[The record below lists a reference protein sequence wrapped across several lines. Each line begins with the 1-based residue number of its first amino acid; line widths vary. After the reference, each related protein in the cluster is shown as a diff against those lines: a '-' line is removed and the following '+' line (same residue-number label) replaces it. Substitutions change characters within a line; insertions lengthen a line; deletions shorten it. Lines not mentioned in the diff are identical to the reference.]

1 MADRRRQIRPLLA
14 AVAVSVAGDGAFIA
28 AAPLLAST
36 LTADPLA
43 ISAVSAAFY
52 LPWLALGLPAGA
64 LADRWPRR
72 RVLVIADLVRA
83 ALIGMLAAALVLG
96 WASVPLLIT
105 VVFAVGV
112 AQCFFDAASQAVIP
126 MIIGRDGDDL
136 SKVNGRYWAL
146 DTTGRSLV
154 GPPLGSLTFS
164 VGRSVPF
171 AVDAV
176 SFLVS
181 AALVRMLPDVRSEQP
196 AHQPLWASI
205 REGMRHL
212 FRTPDLRVL
221 AVAMGVFNFGYF
233 MVMGTFVLY
242 AQRTLHLPNAAYG
255 ALLAA
260 MAVGGIVAAANA
272 RRMIGGFAYRKVQAA
287 AMAVQAGVWLV
298 AMLAGNVWVMA
309 ALFVVYGAAASLAS
323 VAVGS
328 ARQALS
334 PDDLIGRVVAA
345 FRILGLGGA
354 GLGALVG
361 GAVAKSAGLD
371 ATFVVAAVV
380 LVVAAGLTW
389 PRRRQSNQANDHE
402 GSRSGALT

>member
-1 MADRRRQIRPLLA
+1 M
-14 AVAVSVAGDGAFIA
+14 AVSVAGDGVFIA

-36 LTADPLA
+36 LTPDPLA

-72 RVLVIADLVRA
+72 RVLMIADLVRA
-83 ALIGMLAAALVLG
+83 ALIGLLVAALALG
-96 WASVPLLIT
+96 WGSMPLLIA

-126 MIIGRDGDDL
+126 MIVGRDGDDL

-164 VGRSVPF
+164 LGRALPF
-171 AVDAV
+171 AIDAV
-176 SFLVS
+176 SFLAS
-181 AALVRMLPDVRSEQP
+181 AALVRMLPDLRSEQP
-196 AHQPLWASI
+196 TRQPLWASI
-205 REGMRHL
+205 RQGMHHL
-212 FRTPDLRVL
+212 IRTPDLRVL

-242 AQRTLHLPNAAYG
+242 AQRTLHIPNAAYG

-260 MAVGGIVAAANA
+260 MAVGGIVSATNA
-272 RRMIGGFAYRKVQAA
+272 RRLIAGTTYRKVQAV
-287 AMAVQAGVWLV
+287 AMAVQAAVWLV
-298 AMLAGNVWVMA
+298 AVLVANVWVTA

-334 PDDLIGRVVAA
+334 PDGLIGRVVAA
-345 FRILGLGGA
+345 FRILGLGGS

-361 GAVAKSAGLD
+361 GAVAKLYGLG
-371 ATFVVAAVV
+371 APFAVSAVV
-380 LVVAAGLTW
+380 LAVAAWFTW
-389 PRRRQSNQANDHE
+389 PSKRRPSQASDHDE
-402 GSRSGALT
+402 ARSSALT